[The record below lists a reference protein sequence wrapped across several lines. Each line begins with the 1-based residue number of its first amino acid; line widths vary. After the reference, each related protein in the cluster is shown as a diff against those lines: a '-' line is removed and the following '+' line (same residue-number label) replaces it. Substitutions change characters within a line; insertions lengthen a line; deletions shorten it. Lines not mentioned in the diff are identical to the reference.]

1 MKSGSHALWSRGWG
15 ATEEIAFRRTLA
27 NGPMQVRV
35 LPSQR
40 MSRLKKRYSICYS
53 KKIVR

>member
-15 ATEEIAFRRTLA
+15 ATEEIAFKRTLA

-40 MSRLKKRYSICYS
+40 MSRLKKRYSI
-53 KKIVR
+53 

>member
-15 ATEEIAFRRTLA
+15 ATEEIAFKRTLA

-35 LPSQR
+35 LPSQQNKGL
-40 MSRLKKRYSICYS
+40 RL
-53 KKIVR
+53 V